1 MLLGRAT
8 SPYCLWIS
16 NIPTTNPSYLLIRFS
31 YTIKCKC
38 YRRFMG
44 GGLSHLLFQKVTEQV
59 SSITSP
65 VKDCYIFNILII
77 LKCPITVNI
86 FLSIRNG
93 DCLLRQ
99 SPNNCVAETK
109 HGNTNALIFH
119 TRPINPTLFVSS
131 SVLLTTLVEFL
142 HIGWRNLPI
151 WSHWW

>member
-1 MLLGRAT
+1 M
-8 SPYCLWIS
+8 
-16 NIPTTNPSYLLIRFS
+16 
-31 YTIKCKC
+31 KCKC

-44 GGLSHLLFQKVTEQV
+44 GGLLILSHLLFQKVTEQV

-86 FLSIRNG
+86 FLSIRNE

-99 SPNNCVAETK
+99 SPNKCVAETK

-131 SVLLTTLVEFL
+131 FVLLTTLVEFYHTDYETFCMKRL
-142 HIGWRNLPI
+142 VISFYTEPI
-151 WSHWW
+151 KLYGAGVWI